1 MAVEEFDASDMEAQ
15 MSASIVLVGA
25 ALAIAAVV
33 GVLQPPGHRGGAL
46 LAIAAG
52 AGVGIAGLGLGVPSL
67 SDGTDEE
74 FWFLFLLSSIAG
86 FWTVVGVLVLTWRR
100 ARRVGPDEA
109 GGSAPSIH

>member
-1 MAVEEFDASDMEAQ
+1 VAAEAFDASGMESQ

-46 LAIAAG
+46 LAILAG
-52 AGVGIAGLGLGVPSL
+52 AGVGIAGLGVGVPSL

-74 FWFLFLLSSIAG
+74 FWFVFLLSSIAG
-86 FWTVVGVLVLTWRR
+86 FWTVIGVLLLTWRR
-100 ARRVGPDEA
+100 ARRAGTDEA
-109 GGSAPSIH
+109 GSTAPSIR

>member
-1 MAVEEFDASDMEAQ
+1 

-46 LAIAAG
+46 FAIAAG

-67 SDGTDEE
+67 SESTDEE
-74 FWFLFLLSSIAG
+74 FWSVFLLSSIAG
-86 FWTVVGVLVLTWRR
+86 FATVIGVLVLTWRQ
-100 ARRVGPDEA
+100 ARRPDGA
-109 GGSAPSIH
+109 GGAAPSNH

>member
-1 MAVEEFDASDMEAQ
+1 MAVEAFDASDMESQ

-25 ALAIAAVV
+25 ALAIAAVI

-67 SDGTDEE
+67 SEGTDR
-74 FWFLFLLSSIAG
+74 
-86 FWTVVGVLVLTWRR
+86 GVLVGVPPLVHRWVRHRDRR
-100 ARRVGPDEA
+100 PPADVA
-109 GGSAPSIH
+109 ASAAPG